1 MTPDPALR
9 DRLMHIFSAA
19 WHKSRTWTP
28 AVIFPAGELTDAL
41 LASEEWLTLEGVVR
55 AAKAEHAHC
64 DGVGVDLDDDAAAPC
79 FVCGALGRLAAVRG
93 TT

>member
-1 MTPDPALR
+1 MSESAR
-9 DRLMHIFSAA
+9 NRLIEIIVKAIIDSGPLGDHPPNIA
-19 WHKSRTWTP
+19 
-28 AVIFPAGELTDAL
+28 DAL

>member
-1 MTPDPALR
+1 MPNPALHA
-9 DRLMHIFSAA
+9 RLVTIA
-19 WHKSRTWTP
+19 KI
-28 AVIFPAGELTDAL
+28 AVMKKFHSSLLDDEAEGIADAL
-41 LASEEWLTLEGVVR
+41 LASEEWLTREGVVR
-55 AAKAEHAHC
+55 AAKVEHAHC